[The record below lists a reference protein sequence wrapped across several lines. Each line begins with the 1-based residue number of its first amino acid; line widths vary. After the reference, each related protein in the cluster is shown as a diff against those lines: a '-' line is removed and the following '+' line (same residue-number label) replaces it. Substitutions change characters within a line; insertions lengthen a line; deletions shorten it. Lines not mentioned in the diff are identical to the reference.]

1 MPNDLDAVD
10 HGFGALAVESPG
22 RLLDQIRA
30 SALKGDRDYR
40 PAVYGLRGDTPIL
53 YPNARIAIC
62 EQADAVGWAN
72 RCRTRRRSH
81 KTKDWRSITR
91 RRRLIVVEARRMG
104 ITNTA
109 ELSDA
114 SNCSRRSVV
123 HSVGHHVGCTIGVLK
138 KPGAGAGRTD
148 RRIKSDFGLSLL
160 ARGLLAKFTEV
171 RPIRPEPCA
180 VVACFSTIAVCPGV
194 LRSI

>member
-1 MPNDLDAVD
+1 
-10 HGFGALAVESPG
+10 
-22 RLLDQIRA
+22 
-30 SALKGDRDYR
+30 
-40 PAVYGLRGDTPIL
+40 VYGLRGDAPIL

-123 HSVGHHVGCTIGVLK
+123 HSVGHHVGCAIGLLK

-160 ARGLLAKFTEV
+160 ARGLLAKFAEI
-171 RPIRPEPCA
+171 RPIRPNRAWFRWGPSPRKIGWGFRGLFRPVRPC
-180 VVACFSTIAVCPGV
+180 FGV
-194 LRSI
+194 SLLVNLAKFPNATPE